1 MIIQTREL
9 HYKKE
14 FLFRIIT
21 RLTSHASR
29 ANRKLVINTAN
40 LRDKESAFAMEQHYN
55 IAGCFNNEDNTT
67 QTGSHFSLL
76 SNNAVTYFSYAKGQ
90 PSCNPS
96 YIFSLNLKRYRG
108 EYRNGSLFEADS

>member
-14 FLFRIIT
+14 ILFRIIT

-29 ANRKLVINTAN
+29 ADRKLVINTAN
-40 LRDKESAFAMEQHYN
+40 LRDRESAFAMEQHYN

-67 QTGSHFSLL
+67 
-76 SNNAVTYFSYAKGQ
+76 
-90 PSCNPS
+90 
-96 YIFSLNLKRYRG
+96 
-108 EYRNGSLFEADS
+108 